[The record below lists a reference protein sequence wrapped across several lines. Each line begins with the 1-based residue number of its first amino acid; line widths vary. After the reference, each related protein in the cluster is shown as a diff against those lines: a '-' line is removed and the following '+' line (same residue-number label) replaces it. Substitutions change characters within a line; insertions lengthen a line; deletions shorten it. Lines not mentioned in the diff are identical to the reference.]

1 MVVILNPLFEIKKTL
16 DQNINLKEKK
26 SKKSDITNE
35 NTKIEI
41 LKYCQRT
48 QRFAERDSEEY
59 NREKAKKLDLK
70 IVGERRV
77 ETSEKLDGEKKC
89 RALVEALNKF
99 DKVEDGKKKRSNG
112 QRLMHKAFLGACL
125 KKIYGEDLYKNLA
138 QLTREYEL
146 DELRQEVIVTT
157 PRRMGK
163 TYATAMFAAAAL
175 YALPKIEI
183 AIYSPGRRAS
193 KKMLKLIKSLVI
205 VLTGTESSIIN
216 DNEEELCVRGLFGD
230 SKCFSYPSKVEI
242 WLFFNIRKKNL
253 LYSSSD
259 SVSLD
264 FFVYQKR
271 RRRRHF

>member
-1 MVVILNPLFEIKKTL
+1 MVVVKNPLFDFKK
-16 DQNINLKEKK
+16 NSN
-26 SKKSDITNE
+26 SDIIDDVKKNDYNKANQ
-35 NTKIEI
+35 NTKTEI

-48 QRFAERDSEEY
+48 RRFAERDVEEY
-59 NREKAKKLDLK
+59 KKEGEKKLDFKL
-70 IVGERRV
+70 VGERKV
-77 ETSEKLDGEKKC
+77 EVSEKIDGDKKC
-89 RALVEALNKF
+89 RALMDALGKF

-146 DELRQEVIVTT
+146 DEMRQEVIVTT

-193 KKMLKLIKSLVI
+193 KKMLKLIKRMVI

-216 DNEEELCVRGLFGD
+216 DNEEQLTVAGLFGE
-230 SKCFSYPSKVEI
+230 STCFSYPSKVEI
-242 WLFFNIRKKNL
+242 
-253 LYSSSD
+253 
-259 SVSLD
+259 
-264 FFVYQKR
+264 
-271 RRRRHF
+271 